1 MPKTRTKLTAQIRGA
16 EYEKER
22 LRIIFEYSPVAI
34 WEEDFS
40 ALARLREKL
49 KKRGATNY
57 RKYLKDHPEL
67 VKETFR
73 GLKVLDVNN
82 AALDLYGAKTKQEL
96 MANLGKTIH
105 KEAMVV
111 LVDEFATLIEGKRI
125 FEAEFKS
132 KTLSGVLLYDVA
144 MRVSVPQ
151 IYKDSFKRVIVT
163 LQDISVQKKLER
175 HLRKLA
181 QTDGMTGF
189 LNHNAIN
196 RKLEEEFQRA
206 KRYGL
211 KLSCLMTDLD
221 HFKMINDKFGHQ
233 KGNQV
238 LRHVAAAI
246 RQNLREVDI
255 VGRYGGDEFLIIL
268 PETSQENAKTVA
280 QRLIRVF
287 SPRMRESE
295 NIFSNI
301 TLSIGISGL
310 PADDIKTAKGLIAKT
325 DKAMYTAKQKGRNS
339 YATL

>member
-1 MPKTRTKLTAQIRGA
+1 MSKTGIQFIRKSRGA

-40 ALARLREKL
+40 ALAKLRIKL
-49 KKRGATNY
+49 KKLGATNY

-96 MANLGKTIH
+96 IANLGKTIH

-111 LVDEFATLIEGKRI
+111 LVDEFVTLLEGRRI

-144 MRVSVPQ
+144 MRVSVPE
-151 IYKDSFKRVIVT
+151 IYKDTFKRVIVT

-181 QTDGMTGF
+181 QTDGLTGF

-196 RKLEEEFQRA
+196 RKLEEEFRRA
-206 KRYGL
+206 KRYDL
-211 KLSCLMTDLD
+211 KLSCLMIDLD
-221 HFKMINDKFGHQ
+221 RFKMINDKFGHP

-238 LRHVAAAI
+238 LRHVAMVI
-246 RQNLREVDI
+246 HQNLREVDF
-255 VGRYGGDEFLIIL
+255 VGRYGGDEFIIIL
-268 PETSQENAKTVA
+268 PETSQENARVVA
-280 QRLIRVF
+280 QRLISVF
-287 SPRMRESE
+287 STRWRGGKSLF
-295 NIFSNI
+295 NNI

-310 PADDIKTAKGLIAKT
+310 PADDVKTVKGLIAKT

-339 YATL
+339 FAIL